1 MPVQLN
7 IHTNGTAQLVRQGL
21 EDLGNEIPK
30 IGRKRIY
37 EALKRIQKTLKIPK
51 SRPGYPI
58 QWDSVKQRKAFFA
71 SDGFGRGVPTSRS
84 GKSLEWQI
92 ASNGNG
98 YTLLNPAE
106 YARHLY
112 GRYDGSGQSRIFQGD
127 YPLFVNVV
135 ENEITNLPEDIEE
148 HITFYGRSKG
158 F

>member
-1 MPVQLN
+1 MSVQLKLKVKGAE
-7 IHTNGTAQLVRQGL
+7 IVRQGL
-21 EDLGNEIPK
+21 EDLAQEIPK
-30 IGRKRIY
+30 IGRRRIHEAMKRM
-37 EALKRIQKTLKIPK
+37 QKTLKIPK

-58 QWDSVKQRKAFFA
+58 QWDSVKQRIAFFA
-71 SDGFGRGVPTSRS
+71 SDGFGRGIPTTRS

-92 ASNGNG
+92 TPNGDG
-98 YTLLNPAE
+98 YTLSNPAP
-106 YARHLY
+106 YAQYLY

-148 HITFYGRSKG
+148 HIQYYGRSKG